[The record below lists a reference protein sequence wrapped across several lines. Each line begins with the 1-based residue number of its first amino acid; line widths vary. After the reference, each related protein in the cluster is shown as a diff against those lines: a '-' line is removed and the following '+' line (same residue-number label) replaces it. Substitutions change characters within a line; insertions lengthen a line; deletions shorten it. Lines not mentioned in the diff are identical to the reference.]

1 MDMKWEQGDWALGPT
16 GLPETVEGL
25 EELLQNG
32 AMAIAMEQ
40 GSLPYDRS
48 LGSRF
53 YLWDRE
59 EEHAL
64 ERAVA
69 LANEGLLSL
78 PGVQAVSAQETE
90 DGVVF
95 TLQTPLGEGE
105 RDGMESY
112 QGILTRMEEAYRA
125 ETGQEVTAVS
135 RPGAAAAGAGG
146 RAVPAGRGAG
156 VAGPPGL
163 PPDGLGGGTGPP
175 RGAAGPAPPGGRP
188 GGGGADLQPVPAPGF

>member
-32 AMAIAMEQ
+32 AMAIAMRQ

-69 LANEGLLSL
+69 LANEALLDL
-78 PGVQAVSAQETE
+78 PGVRATAAQATE
-90 DGVVF
+90 HGAVF
-95 TLQTPLGEGE
+95 TIATPLGEG
-105 RDGMESY
+105 DV
-112 QGILTRMEEAYRA
+112 
-125 ETGQEVTAVS
+125 EVWKATKTS
-135 RPGAAAAGAGG
+135 
-146 RAVPAGRGAG
+146 
-156 VAGPPGL
+156 
-163 PPDGLGGGTGPP
+163 
-175 RGAAGPAPPGGRP
+175 
-188 GGGGADLQPVPAPGF
+188 

>member
-1 MDMKWEQGDWALGPT
+1 MGAGGLGP
-16 GLPETVEGL
+16 
-25 EELLQNG
+25 G
-32 AMAIAMEQ
+32 AHRPAGDGGGVRGAAAER
-40 GSLPYDRS
+40 GHGHRHGAGKLPYDRS

-95 TLQTPLGEGE
+95 TLQTPLGEG
-105 RDGMESY
+105 S
-112 QGILTRMEEAYRA
+112 
-125 ETGQEVTAVS
+125 VTVWKATKGS
-135 RPGAAAAGAGG
+135 
-146 RAVPAGRGAG
+146 
-156 VAGPPGL
+156 
-163 PPDGLGGGTGPP
+163 
-175 RGAAGPAPPGGRP
+175 
-188 GGGGADLQPVPAPGF
+188 